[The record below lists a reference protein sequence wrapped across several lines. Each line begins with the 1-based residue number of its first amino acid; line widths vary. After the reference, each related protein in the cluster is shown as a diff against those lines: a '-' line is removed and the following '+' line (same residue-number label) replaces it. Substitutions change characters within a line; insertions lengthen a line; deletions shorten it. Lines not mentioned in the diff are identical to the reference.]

1 MSHNLYLKASRE
13 VFTKSGK
20 SAIQTQN
27 VSLWQTPTSVTENIL
42 SYLTFEEQLQAYC
55 EWAES
60 LEVPVKPENW
70 IELEIYDTEI
80 RSEDCYRNFD
90 LENQQLDLEVV
101 EQYEIVQIALAGTP
115 EFEATY
121 NDGRDRSQ
129 AFPQHSV
136 EQKHLGVG
144 YRWIAPKPHHR
155 FLQAQVERLK
165 ADEYELEFYSL

>member
-13 VFTKSGK
+13 VFTKSGR

-70 IELEIYDTEI
+70 IELEIYDNEI
-80 RSEDCYRNFD
+80 RSKDCYLNVD
-90 LENQQLDLEVV
+90 ILNESIHDGWEEYEVV
-101 EQYEIVQIALAGTP
+101 KVALAGTP

-136 EQKHLGVG
+136 EEKHLGVG